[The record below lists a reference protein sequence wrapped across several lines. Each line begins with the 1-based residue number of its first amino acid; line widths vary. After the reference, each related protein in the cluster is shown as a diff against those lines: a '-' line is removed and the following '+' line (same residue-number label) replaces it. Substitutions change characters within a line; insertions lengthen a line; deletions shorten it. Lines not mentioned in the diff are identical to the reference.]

1 MPQASASDHDVLP
14 AGTRLAEFEIEC
26 VLGCGGFGVVY
37 RAIDHALQRRVAI
50 KEYLPSALVVRG
62 PEGRIELRSPAHADT
77 FELGRRSFIN
87 EARLLARF
95 DHPSLVKVY
104 RFWEANDTAYMAMP
118 YYEGV
123 TLREARRDMTK
134 PPSEAWL
141 RGLLGPLLGA
151 LDVLHRAQVYHRDIA
166 PDNILLLGDV
176 SGEGECQP
184 VLLDFGAARH
194 VIGDH
199 TQTLTAIVKP
209 SFAPIEQYAESAQL
223 KQGPWT
229 DLYAL
234 GAVVHYCLTG
244 RPPMPATTRVVH
256 DDLPALRT
264 IGPAIERD
272 FGRRYGAGLLGAID
286 HALAV
291 RPADRP
297 ASVQAWRDEL
307 LASGQALDEDGG
319 GADAIDPTRIER
331 TVFVSPVPGNSLA
344 DNAKR
349 DAEAYATTAPAAGPA
364 RYSDAYARTMPD
376 PFKSRR
382 DERSLGGVQQPDA
395 GAQPGSARAF
405 QPSRLAA
412 DDEPD
417 TSAWGRVLRHPI
429 WLGLVVLLLFAALV
443 ATLKRHQPAAREAAP
458 ATAQAASGNRAGD
471 AVARDERQEARAI
484 ARAHRAEAL
493 AGSSAPLASPS
504 IRTSERQTRAARR
517 EAEAA
522 EAARASS
529 PAELCGGRNFLSRVF
544 CMKRECAKPE
554 LTQHPQCA
562 RMRQQEE
569 ANRPHTP

>member
-1 MPQASASDHDVLP
+1 MPQASASDHDALP

-26 VLGCGGFGVVY
+26 VLGSGGFGVVY

-62 PEGRIELRSPAHADT
+62 AEGRVGLRSPAQADT
-77 FELGRRSFIN
+77 FELGRRSFLN

-104 RFWEANDTAYMAMP
+104 RFWEANETAYMVMP

-151 LDVLHRAQVYHRDIA
+151 LEVLHRAQVYHRDIA
-166 PDNILLLGDV
+166 PDNILLLGDA

-194 VIGDH
+194 VISDH

-234 GAVVHYCLTG
+234 GAVVHFCLTG

-272 FGRRYGAGLLGAID
+272 FGRRYGASLLGAVD

-307 LASGQALDEDGG
+307 QAPDPAPTEDGE

-331 TVFVSPVPGNSLA
+331 TVFVSPASGGQQAANVQ
-344 DNAKR
+344 R

-382 DERSLGGVQQPDA
+382 DDPAASPSPQA
-395 GAQPGSARAF
+395 ANGAKAAMARDF
-405 QPSRLAA
+405 QPSRLSS
-412 DDEPD
+412 DDELD
-417 TSAWGRVLRHPI
+417 TSAWGRVLRHPV
-429 WLGLVVLLLFAALV
+429 WLGLAVLMLFAALV
-443 ATLKRHQPAAREAAP
+443 TTLKRHLPPARDPVAVSAQASPAQPA
-458 ATAQAASGNRAGD
+458 SG
-471 AVARDERQEARAI
+471 VEARDERRPRRATRERPDDAQEPAST
-484 ARAHRAEAL
+484 
-493 AGSSAPLASPS
+493 AGASP
-504 IRTSERQTRAARR
+504 RASERQARAAARR
-517 EAEAA
+517 EPEAND
-522 EAARASS
+522 AARASS
-529 PAELCGGRNFLSRVF
+529 PGELCGGRFFLSRVF
-544 CMKRECAKPE
+544 CMKRECAKAE
-554 LTQHPQCA
+554 FTQHPQCV
-562 RMRQQEE
+562 RLRQQEE